1 MSPDKRNSLV
11 WYTVGLLREGEFEMS
26 ITPYLSE
33 EELIERGLNTL
44 LEALGPME
52 AMHFLTLPRPRR
64 LESVKRHRQ
73 WQESLN
79 REEFFDQVFVDHE
92 SAGR

>member
-1 MSPDKRNSLV
+1 
-11 WYTVGLLREGEFEMS
+11 MS
-26 ITPYLSE
+26 ITQYLSE
-33 EELIERGLNTL
+33 EELIERGLSAL
-44 LEALGPME
+44 LEALGPVE
-52 AMHFLTLPRPRR
+52 AMRFLTLPRPRR

-79 REEFFDQVFVDHE
+79 REEFFDQVFADHE